1 MGTNQS
7 INYITMKAKELK
19 ALLEGV
25 EDNTNVVIADCE
37 DAILQIV
44 GGGEM
49 SYGGIVLRTRQEF
62 PDTWFRDGLEVH
74 WIDGAGVIVKYVE
87 ETEDIEVISKEFFGD
102 EKEHNFCLTFY
113 DGWAE
118 GEGLRMEYPKLADLT
133 DDMIEEINTYTGGQ
147 ITDSGYVG
155 QRDVC
160 LLYGK
165 VVSYS
170 SPNKSIRDLINDV
183 DTTFKKD
190 DIKSAPREVLE
201 KTILHL
207 YDGLNKINGTYPDW
221 WDREN

>member
-1 MGTNQS
+1 
-7 INYITMKAKELK
+7 MKAKELK

-62 PDTWFRDGLEVH
+62 PDAWFREGLEVH
-74 WIDGAGVIVKYVE
+74 WINGAGVIVKYVE

-118 GEGLRMEYPKLADLT
+118 GEGVRMEYPKLADLT
-133 DDMIEEINTYTGGQ
+133 DEMIEEIDKYTGEQ

-221 WDREN
+221 RDRED

>member
-25 EDNTNVVIADCE
+25 DDNSMVVISDVESASLE
-37 DAILQIV
+37 IIGGNYAHPIL
-44 GGGEM
+44 
-49 SYGGIVLRTRQEF
+49 YLDTRQEF
-62 PDTWFRDGLEVH
+62 PDVWFREGLEVH
-74 WIDGAGVIVKYVE
+74 WINGAGVIVKYVE

-165 VVSYS
+165 VVSYN